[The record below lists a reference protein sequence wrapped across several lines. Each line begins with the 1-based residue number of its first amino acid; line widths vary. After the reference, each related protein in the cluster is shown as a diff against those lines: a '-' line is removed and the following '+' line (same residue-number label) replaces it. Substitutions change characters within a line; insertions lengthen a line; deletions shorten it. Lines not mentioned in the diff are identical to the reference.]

1 MYLLITESP
10 AKAKKIEGFLNNNYR
25 VSSSCG
31 HIRDLEKKKTKK
43 YGDPASFGIDVENN
57 FKPKYVNLND
67 KKEIIKTLKESS
79 IDREIIF
86 AADDDREGEAIA
98 WHTAIV
104 LKANIQKENRIV
116 FREISK
122 KAILE
127 SLKNP
132 RKIDMNEVNSQQARR
147 IIDRLIGFKL
157 SPCLWRNIQT
167 TVKGLSAGRVQSAL
181 LNLVEERDQYIKDY
195 KSDTVSSIEGDF
207 NIDRPGVFTK
217 VNEIDTEDLFELFA
231 NHRDFNV
238 GSIEEEP
245 FKNYPDKPFIP
256 SSLQQTAQRNFG
268 FPIKHTMNL
277 AQKLYDSGHI
287 TYMRTDSTF
296 ISKEFQDKIK
306 NMINVN
312 FKGGYYNKP
321 ETKKVK
327 GAQEAHEA
335 IRMTS
340 LKKPDINRDE
350 LKLYN
355 LIYDRTIM
363 SHMKPAE
370 YVNHKI
376 KLKNKGIDEYG
387 HFTISHKQ
395 MTFPGFRIY
404 SDRSFKKEDKPKIEK
419 EYHLEEAVSS
429 EKEGNSPQYY
439 DESAV
444 VNLLEKTGIGR
455 PSTYS
460 TIVGTL
466 DNRNYT
472 VKQDII
478 EGDKIAKL
486 IRLTKNDFIIEEE
499 KKIKGRVQ
507 KKRIVITPLGIKV
520 LEYLRENFMNI
531 IRKEFTCEVEKD
543 LDLIAIGKREH
554 VDIIR
559 KVYDSFISIV
569 EKQLSS
575 SNKQRIDMKFLGNK
589 GKKEIYIGDGKYGPY
604 LQIKDKK
611 IKNMNI
617 TKYLELIQKSVQEF
631 TIEDAIKYLEFP
643 KKINDNIHIHIG
655 PYGYYMKYNGI
666 IYNVEQRKDGD
677 YSEEYCF
684 RVSQSGIEKR
694 RGVS

>member
-10 AKAKKIEGFLNNNYR
+10 AKAKKIEGFLNENYKVR
-25 VSSSCG
+25 SSCG
-31 HIRDLEKKKTKK
+31 HIRDLEKKKTKQ
-43 YGDPASFGIDVENN
+43 YGDPKGFGIDVEND
-57 FKPKYVNLND
+57 FKPKYVNLSD
-67 KKEIIKTLKESS
+67 KRDVIKNLKEASV
-79 IDREIIF
+79 DREIIF

-104 LKANIQKENRIV
+104 LKADIKKQNRIV
-116 FREISK
+116 FREISQ

-127 SLKNP
+127 SLKKP
-132 RKIDMNEVNSQQARR
+132 REIDMNEVNSQQARR

-157 SPCLWRNIQT
+157 SPCLWKNIQT

-181 LNLVEERDQYIKDY
+181 LNLVEERDQYIKNY
-195 KSDTVSSIEGDF
+195 KPEIISSISGDF
-207 NIDRPGVFTK
+207 RGFDGNGLFTK
-217 VNEIDTEDLFELFA
+217 KDDIETDDLFEIFA
-231 NHRDFNV
+231 NDRTFIVSN
-238 GSIEEEP
+238 IEEESL
-245 FKNYPDKPFIP
+245 KNYPDKPFIT

-268 FPIKHTMNL
+268 FPIKHTMNI

-296 ISKEFQDKIK
+296 ISKEFQDKVK

-321 ETKKVK
+321 TTKKVK

-340 LKKPDINRDE
+340 LKKPDINGDE

-355 LIYDRTIM
+355 MIYDRTIT
-363 SHMKPAE
+363 SHMKPTE
-370 YVNHKI
+370 YINHKATLNTESSD
-376 KLKNKGIDEYG
+376 KYG
-387 HFTISHKQ
+387 YFTITHKQ
-395 MTFPGFRIY
+395 LIFPGYKIY
-404 SDRSFKKEDKPKIEK
+404 SDKTLKKEDKPQFQKQ
-419 EYHLEEAVSS
+419 YHLQESISS
-429 EKEGNSPQYY
+429 EKEGNTPQYY

-478 EGDKIAKL
+478 EEDKMAKM
-486 IRLTKNDFIIEEE
+486 ITLTQDDEIIEEE

-507 KKRIVITPLGIKV
+507 KKRIVITPLGVKV

-531 IRKEFTCEVEKD
+531 IQKDFTCQVEKD
-543 LDLIAIGKREH
+543 LDLIALGERDHI
-554 VDIIR
+554 DIIR
-559 KVYDSFISIV
+559 KVYDSFIDIV
-569 EKQLSS
+569 ERQLSS
-575 SNKQRIDMKFLGNK
+575 INKARVDLKFLGNK
-589 GKKEIYIGDGKYGPY
+589 DKKEIFIGDGKYGPY

-611 IKNMNI
+611 VKNMNI
-617 TKYLELIQKSVQEF
+617 TKYLELIQKSIQEV
-631 TIEDAIKYLEFP
+631 TIKDALKYLEYP

-655 PYGYYMKYNGI
+655 PYGYYMKYNGV
-666 IYNVEQRKDGD
+666 IYNIQQRKDGE
-677 YSEEYCF
+677 YSEEYCL
-684 RVSQSGIEKR
+684 SLI
-694 RGVS
+694 

>member
-10 AKAKKIEGFLNNNYR
+10 AKAKKIEGFLNQNYKVR
-25 VSSSCG
+25 SSCG
-31 HIRDLEKKKTKK
+31 HIRDLEKKKTKQ
-43 YGDPASFGIDVENN
+43 YGDPKGFGIDVEND
-57 FKPKYVNLND
+57 FKPKYVNLSD
-67 KKEIIKTLKESS
+67 KRDVIKNLKEASV
-79 IDREIIF
+79 DREIIF

-98 WHTAIV
+98 WHTATV
-104 LKANIQKENRIV
+104 LKANIEHQNRIV
-116 FREISK
+116 FREISQ

-127 SLKNP
+127 SLKKP
-132 RKIDMNEVNSQQARR
+132 RQIDMNEVNSQQARR

-157 SPCLWRNIQT
+157 SPCLWKNIQT

-181 LNLVEERDQYIKDY
+181 LNLVEERDQYIKNY
-195 KSDTVSSIEGDF
+195 KPEIISSISGDF
-207 NIDRPGVFTK
+207 RGFDGNGLFTK
-217 VNEIDTEDLFELFA
+217 KDDIETEDLFEIFA
-231 NHRDFNV
+231 NDRTFKVSN
-238 GSIEEEP
+238 IEEEP
-245 FKNYPDKPFIP
+245 LKNYPDKPFIT
-256 SSLQQTAQRNFG
+256 SSLQQTAQKNFG

-321 ETKKVK
+321 NTKKVK

-340 LKKPDINRDE
+340 LKKPDINGDE

-355 LIYDRTIM
+355 MIYDRTIT
-363 SHMKPAE
+363 SHMKPSE
-370 YVNHKI
+370 YINHKV
-376 KLKNKGIDEYG
+376 KLNTELCDKYG
-387 HFTISHKQ
+387 YFTITHKQ
-395 MTFPGFRIY
+395 LIFPGYKIY
-404 SDRSFKKEDKPKIEK
+404 SDKTLKKEDKPQFQKQ
-419 EYHLEEAVSS
+419 YHLQESVSS
-429 EKEGNSPQYY
+429 EKEGNTPQYY

-478 EGDKIAKL
+478 EEDKIAKL
-486 IRLTKNDFIIEEE
+486 ITLTNDDEIIEEE

-507 KKRIVITPLGIKV
+507 KKRIVITPLGVKV

-531 IRKEFTCEVEKD
+531 IQKDFTCEVEKD
-543 LDLIAIGKREH
+543 LDLIATGERDH
-554 VDIIR
+554 VEIIR
-559 KVYDSFISIV
+559 KVYDSFIDIV
-569 EKQLSS
+569 ERQLSS
-575 SNKQRIDMKFLGNK
+575 INKARIDLKFLGNK
-589 GKKEIYIGDGKYGPY
+589 DKKEIFIGDGKYGPY

-617 TKYLELIQKSVQEF
+617 TKYLELIQKSIQEV
-631 TIEDAIKYLEFP
+631 TIDDALKYLEYP
-643 KKINDNIHIHIG
+643 KKINDNIYIHIG
-655 PYGYYMKYNGI
+655 PYGYYMKYNGV
-666 IYNVEQRKDGD
+666 IYNIQQRKDGE
-677 YSEEYCF
+677 YSEEYCLSL
-684 RVSQSGIEKR
+684 V
-694 RGVS
+694 